1 MDIQK
6 TLIELIQ
13 SHLADAETTQTE
25 IDRLREK
32 HGDDYDVWDEVMDLE
47 LGWPYDNTCDASIY
61 AWLLHDHLYNETQ
74 QWTYE
79 QLANNTDVGTSG
91 RDGWQ
96 YVVEHLIYLGLLS
109 PRDPNNP
116 VC

>member
-1 MDIQK
+1 MNIQK

-25 IDRLREK
+25 INRLKAK